1 MLELN
6 LYRNK
11 MTTSKGYGMIYGR
24 VEKKETYD
32 LAKLAE
38 HMHNHNSPYSAGVIL
53 GILKDMVSCIRE
65 LCLEGNQV
73 KIEDLAIFSV
83 QIASKGANSFLAYDI
98 AKHPPAS
105 SAVPNS
111 SRTVSSATPHWPRA
125 SATPNVQHRSR
136 RRHRNQMT
144 MMTTISLPR
153 PSEGG
158 EPARAPK
165 EGRRSRQI
173 LKI

>member
-6 LYRNK
+6 LYRNT

-73 KIEDLAIFSV
+73 KIADLAIFSV
-83 QIASKGANSFLAYDI
+83 QVASKGAKSFLAYDI
-98 AKHPPAS
+98 AKHVKDVHLNAYSTGEFRRAQLIKDGVIGYTSLAQSLRDAERPQP
-105 SAVPNS
+105 
-111 SRTVSSATPHWPRA
+111 TPDPDDGDGDD
-125 SATPNVQHRSR
+125 Q
-136 RRHRNQMT
+136 
-144 MMTTISLPR
+144 
-153 PSEGG
+153 
-158 EPARAPK
+158 EP
-165 EGRRSRQI
+165 
-173 LKI
+173 

>member
-83 QIASKGANSFLAYDI
+83 QIASKGANSYLAYDI
-98 AKHPPAS
+98 AKHVKDVHLNAYSTGVFRRAELIKDGVIGYTSLAESLRDAERP
-105 SAVPNS
+105 
-111 SRTVSSATPHWPRA
+111 TPEP
-125 SATPNVQHRSR
+125 TP
-136 RRHRNQMT
+136 T
-144 MMTTISLPR
+144 P
-153 PSEGG
+153 
-158 EPARAPK
+158 EPDDDDDDN
-165 EGRRSRQI
+165 
-173 LKI
+173 

>member
-73 KIEDLAIFSV
+73 KIADLAIFSV

-98 AKHPPAS
+98 AKHVKDVHLNAYSTGVFRRAELIKDGVIGYTSLAQSLRDAERPQPE
-105 SAVPNS
+105 P
-111 SRTVSSATPHWPRA
+111 TPDP
-125 SATPNVQHRSR
+125 
-136 RRHRNQMT
+136 
-144 MMTTISLPR
+144 
-153 PSEGG
+153 GDDDDDDG
-158 EPARAPK
+158 D
-165 EGRRSRQI
+165 
-173 LKI
+173 

>member
-32 LAKLAE
+32 LKKLAE
-38 HMHNHNSPYSAGVIL
+38 HMHKHNSPYSAGVIH

-65 LCLEGNQV
+65 LCLDGNQV
-73 KIEDLAIFSV
+73 KIDDLAIFSV

-98 AKHPPAS
+98 AKHVKDVHLNAYS
-105 SAVPNS
+105 TGVF
-111 SRTVSSATPHWPRA
+111 
-125 SATPNVQHRSR
+125 
-136 RRHRNQMT
+136 
-144 MMTTISLPR
+144 
-153 PSEGG
+153 
-158 EPARAPK
+158 
-165 EGRRSRQI
+165 RRSELIKDGVIGYTSLAESLRDAERPTPEPEEEEEP
-173 LKI
+173 